1 MKLIVNNMFNQVL
14 WRSQIDERLQLLGR
28 HPWHEVQISGTH
40 SVLTYLAIRTLEPFL
55 EAFEQHPIAAV
66 LALAEITTGP
76 GADHLIRRSAKL
88 RYQAAQILAQD
99 LRTIPELRLTLEDLM
114 VKLETLQMARRRLN
128 SSRDEWFRSSLLAE
142 LGHFE
147 GNEFTRMRETLKDP
161 VWKSIYDLIRGLR
174 KQRGNYTPA
183 DLAILDKGLKSSAS
197 NVRSEAARKLGDFV
211 AKPSPTMVETLVQ
224 MALHDCELETRN
236 AASRALGTL
245 WDRVSSPKLLDY
257 LAEQLASK
265 DNFVRSAAA
274 HLLSQ
279 LGEFAGTEELI
290 VNLLAL
296 LKDEEAYTREAA
308 ARALGRMGTAAI
320 TPEVLNMLTQTV
332 QDGDP
337 NVHEAA
343 LDSLLQLRK
352 LRATILLHLPTIVNE
367 EEAAEH
373 EEQALREAL
382 FGSAK
387 VSSGED
393 YGPGVQRL

>member
-1 MKLIVNNMFNQVL
+1 MKILVDNMFNQAI
-14 WRSQIDERLQLLGR
+14 WRSQIDERFQLLGR
-28 HPWHEVQISGTH
+28 HPWQEVQISGTY
-40 SVLTYLAIRTLEPFL
+40 SVLTYLAIRTLEPFW

-76 GADHLIRRSAKL
+76 GADHLVRRSAKL

-99 LRTIPELRLTLEDLM
+99 LRAIPELRLTLEDLM

-142 LGHFE
+142 LAHFE
-147 GNEFTRMRETLKDP
+147 GPEFARMREALRDP
-161 VWKSIYDLIRGLR
+161 VWKSIYDIIRGLR

-197 NVRSEAARKLGDFV
+197 NVRSEASRKLGDFV
-211 AKPSPTMVETLVQ
+211 ATPPAAMTKTLVQ
-224 MALHDCELETRN
+224 MALYDCELETRN

-245 WDRVSSPKLLDY
+245 WNRVSSPKLLDY
-257 LAEQLASK
+257 LAGQLASK

-373 EEQALREAL
+373 EEQALKEAL
-382 FGSAK
+382 FLSE
-387 VSSGED
+387 VHHNEIDLGE
-393 YGPGVQRL
+393 LKKF